1 MNYWP
6 YIWVLLGAMLW
17 GTTGTAQSFLDGTAH
32 PLTIG
37 ALRLSI
43 GGFTL
48 LAFVLWTK
56 KLMFRSIPWKAVFL
70 SAATMALF
78 QPLFFSSVQL
88 TGIAIGTV
96 VAIGSAPV
104 FSGILEWAV
113 LRKKPDRV
121 WAMATGLAIVGCL
134 LLFADK
140 DAPAVNPMGIL
151 LALSAGLSFA
161 AYALISKKVL
171 ERMDAVPSVAVI
183 FSLSALY
190 LMPFLFFFDLSYIAA
205 PENLGVI
212 LYLGLG
218 ATSLSYILFSS
229 GLKIIPS
236 SSAVTLSLAEPMT
249 AALLGVFIVGEVLTG
264 IAWLGVLLLLG
275 GILVLTF
282 GRKKSYPNS
291 KAASMEKTPLS

>member
-6 YIWVLLGAMLW
+6 YIWVLLAAMLW
-17 GTTGTAQSFLDGTAH
+17 GTTGTAQSFIDGTAH

-56 KLMFRSIPWKAVFL
+56 KLQLRSIPWKAVLL

-104 FSGILEWAV
+104 FSGILEWA
-113 LRKKPDRV
+113 LLKRRPDRI
-121 WAMATGLAIVGCL
+121 WSMATGLAIIGCL

-140 DAPAVNPMGIL
+140 DAPAVDPAGIL
-151 LALSAGLSFA
+151 LALGAGLSFA
-161 AYALISKKVL
+161 TYAGVSKNVL
-171 ERMDAVPSVAVI
+171 ERMDAVPAVAVI

-205 PENLGVI
+205 TENLGVI

-229 GLKIIPS
+229 GLKLIPS

-264 IAWLGVLLLLG
+264 IAWVGVLLLLS

-282 GRKKSYPNS
+282 GRKKADS
-291 KAASMEKTPLS
+291 KRKALSIE